1 MESEELSPFP
11 VTLGFM
17 STSTT
22 QSATQPDRLRADARR
37 NHAHVL
43 EAARSVVLERGPNA
57 PLEEIA
63 KVAGVGIATLYRR
76 FGDREGL
83 LKALVLDAL
92 SQSRDAAEQALA
104 DHDRGYDALAA
115 YMLSALDLRVAA
127 VIPLVLDRLDL
138 ADADLGPARDASA
151 DAMQAIIDR
160 AHDDET
166 LARDISFGDIGTLLV
181 RISRPL
187 PGSMSPELEA
197 KLAHRHLDLA
207 LAGLR
212 VATDEAVHGPGPSR
226 AQLSGQTG

>member
-181 RISRPL
+181 WISRPL
-187 PGSMSPELEA
+187 PGPMSPELEA